1 MLVRSLVV
9 SVMVHSIP
17 VGIMLHESADMLEDP
32 PEMIEDTPAAGELQE
47 HVDNLPP
54 VRITLIDEVRQTQN
68 PVKRVKVEVKKAEP
82 DVDTHVANATVA
94 EPEPVPVVEDVVAEA
109 VTVEAP
115 IEEQIPTEPVAHVEP
130 VQAPVDEC
138 PPDRVGI
145 VAVTDNSWAVDRK
158 LVDFYATHLK
168 ELTSLAWVPAH
179 KDENGKPD
187 GFKVILKKC
196 SILRNGGLQSQD
208 VVTDV
213 GGVRV
218 HSIFT
223 AIKAYVKLRKKSII
237 PLTVKRNDQEI
248 TLTYELR

>member
-1 MLVRSLVV
+1 MLVRSLVI
-9 SVMVHSIP
+9 SVIAHVIP
-17 VGIMLHESADMLEDP
+17 LGFMLHETTLELEEP
-32 PEMIEDTPAAGELQE
+32 PDNFDELTASQAAES
-47 HVDNLPP
+47 VDNLPP
-54 VRITLIDEVRQTQN
+54 VSIAIIDEVR
-68 PVKRVKVEVKKAEP
+68 PRVRILKNAKADLKQASTPGRDPTE
-82 DVDTHVANATVA
+82 TVA
-94 EPEPVPVVEDVVAEA
+94 SIEPTPAVKDITAIPGVPIVEAPADVVAP
-109 VTVEAP
+109 VEAP
-115 IEEQIPTEPVAHVEP
+115 QQVAQERVE
-130 VQAPVDEC
+130 EC
-138 PPDRVGI
+138 PPDRPGLIPVS
-145 VAVTDNSWAVDRK
+145 DNSWAIERN

-187 GFKVILKKC
+187 GFKVVLKKC

-223 AIKAYVKLRKKSII
+223 AIKAYIKLRKKSTIS
-237 PLTVKRNDQEI
+237 LSVRRGGQEL